1 VKPEHVL
8 QHLGKYVV
16 IRISDTGQG
25 MDEETK
31 LRIFEPFFT
40 TKGLLHHTGL
50 GLSIAYNTIK
60 NHSGYITVESEVGKG
75 TTFTIFL
82 PVK

>member
-1 VKPEHVL
+1 VT
-8 QHLGKYVV
+8 
-16 IRISDTGQG
+16 RISDTGQG
-25 MDEETK
+25 MDKETK
-31 LRIFEPFFT
+31 NRIFEPFFT

-75 TTFTIFL
+75 TAFTIFL